1 MTSDDQ
7 RYARYLTARAV
18 TIELPPGD
26 PSSVVAR
33 AAARR
38 RRRRTVG
45 SSLAAIA
52 LVTGAVTV
60 QQIGSN
66 DTSGG
71 EVASQA
77 DAVTAAEPFRW
88 STVVPNVGLSWSNST
103 AVTDDGTQF
112 GLSTAPGRY
121 DPDEPGKPQ
130 TLYRSVDGVEWSTVE
145 LPADL
150 WPSQLAA
157 SGNDLYAVGTSPAAG
172 GGRSVVLARSAADG
186 AWDTLSLP
194 LDLAALDAQYP
205 GLGVH
210 GLDVAA
216 GAGGIVASVVVQA
229 YLDAAPYLPADL
241 EGAGW
246 TWTATGLEVYGA
258 PEGCTVRSSKEIDC
272 GDPAA
277 TTQPSPRREGQV
289 IASYTFAELGIG
301 SELQSLIA
309 GQLHVFASS
318 DGATFDEVTLPEGAR
333 GQGSVVA
340 TDDGFVLFATEW
352 TSDGSNV
359 GVLVSGDGRS
369 WTVDGAAGIDGW
381 LSTTG
386 TIGGRAAAVLQSQN
400 DGGAMLRVHQP
411 DGSWSTLDLD
421 AVVSEL
427 GVPAGRH
434 LSVGSADIGPLG
446 AAAVVSTYDGV
457 TGEIEQNFVV
467 YSPDGRSIS
476 IQPLATLPAAPAGYP
491 GAVRVS
497 ADTVTI
503 VFGDANSDD
512 DVSSST
518 LLVGTKA

>member
-1 MTSDDQ
+1 MNSDDQ
-7 RYARYLTARAV
+7 RYARYLTARAI

-26 PSSVVAR
+26 PSSLVAR

-77 DAVTAAEPFRW
+77 DAVTAAEPLRW
-88 STVVPNVGLSWSNST
+88 STVVPNVGVAWSNST
-103 AVTDDGTQF
+103 VVTDDGTQF

-121 DPDEPGKPQ
+121 DPDEPGTSQ
-130 TLYRSVDGVEWSTVE
+130 TLYRSADGVEWSTVE

-172 GGRSVVLARSAADG
+172 GGRSVVVARSAAGG
-186 AWDTLSLP
+186 AWATISLP
-194 LDLAALDAQYP
+194 LGLASLDAQYP

-210 GLDVAA
+210 GLDVAV
-216 GAGGIVASVVVQA
+216 GADGIVASVVVQA
-229 YLDAAPYLPADL
+229 YVDAAPYLPADL

-246 TWTATGLEVYGA
+246 TWTATGLEVYGP
-258 PEGCTVRSSKEIDC
+258 PEGCEQRAANEIDC
-272 GDPAA
+272 GDEGSAPV
-277 TTQPSPRREGQV
+277 PRKEGAV

-318 DGATFDEVTLPEGAR
+318 DGATFDEVALPDGAR

-340 TDDGFVLFATEW
+340 TDEGFVLF
-352 TSDGSNV
+352 TSDYTSGGNIV
-359 GVLVSGDGRS
+359 TTLHSGDGRS
-369 WTVDGAAGIDGW
+369 WTVDGAAAIEGW
-381 LSTTG
+381 LVTTG
-386 TIGGRAAAVLQSQN
+386 KIGGRAAAVVQSPI
-400 DGGAMLRVHQP
+400 DGGAVLRTRQP

-457 TGEIEQNFVV
+457 TGEFDQHFAV

-497 ADTVTI
+497 ADAVTI
-503 VFGDANSDD
+503 VFGDGNYDD
-512 DVSSST
+512 GVSSST

>member
-26 PSSVVAR
+26 ASALVAR

-45 SSLAAIA
+45 SSLAAVA
-52 LVTGAVTV
+52 LVAGAITV

-66 DTSGG
+66 DNNGG
-71 EVASQA
+71 EVAAQA
-77 DAVTAAEPFRW
+77 NAVTAAEPLRW

-121 DPDEPGKPQ
+121 DPDQPSQPQ
-130 TLYRSVDGVEWSTVE
+130 TLYRSADGVEWSAVD

-172 GGRSVVLARSAADG
+172 GGRSVVLAKSAAGG
-186 AWDTLSLP
+186 AWDTISLP
-194 LDLAALDAQYP
+194 LDLASLDAEYP
-205 GLGVH
+205 GLGIH
-210 GLDVAA
+210 GLNVAV
-216 GAGGIVASVVVQA
+216 GPNGVVASVVVQA
-229 YLDAAPYLPADL
+229 YVDATPYLPADQ
-241 EGAGW
+241 ATYSW
-246 TWTATGLEVYGA
+246 SWTATGLELYGA
-258 PEGCTVRSSKEIDC
+258 PEGCTVRSPKEIEC

-277 TTQPSPRREGQV
+277 TTAPNARAEGSV

-318 DGATFDEVTLPEGAR
+318 DGATFDEVSLPDGVR
-333 GQGSVVA
+333 GEGSVVS
-340 TDDGFVLFATEW
+340 TGDGFVLFATDW
-352 TSDGSNV
+352 TGSSNV
-359 GVLVSGDGRS
+359 VTTLVSSDGRS
-369 WTVDGAAGIDGW
+369 WTVDAAAAVNGW
-381 LSTTG
+381 PVTTG
-386 TIGGRAAAVLQSQN
+386 TIGGGAAVVVQTDN
-400 DGGAMLRVHQP
+400 GALLRVQQA
-411 DGSWSTLDLD
+411 DGSWSTLDLGA
-421 AVVSEL
+421 AVTDL
-427 GVPAGRH
+427 GQPVGPY
-434 LSVGSADIGPLG
+434 LSVSSADIGPLG
-446 AAAVVSTYDGV
+446 VAAVISTYDGV
-457 TGEIEQNFVV
+457 SDSNQQFAV

-476 IQPLATLPAAPAGYP
+476 IQPLANLPGAPQGYP

-497 ADTVTI
+497 ADAVTI
-503 VFGDANSDD
+503 VFGDGNPEDGVPST
-512 DVSSST
+512 T
-518 LLVGTKA
+518 LLVGTTA

>member
-26 PSSVVAR
+26 PSSLVAR

-38 RRRRTVG
+38 RRRRAVG

-52 LVTGAVTV
+52 LVAGAVTV
-60 QQIGSN
+60 QQIGGN
-66 DTSGG
+66 DNGGG

-77 DAVTAAEPFRW
+77 DAVTAAEPLRW
-88 STVVPNVGLSWSNST
+88 SAVVPNVGFAWSNST

-121 DPDEPGKPQ
+121 DPDEPGKAQ
-130 TLYRSVDGVEWSTVE
+130 TLYRSADGVEWSTVE

-172 GGRSVVLARSAADG
+172 GGRSVVVARSAAGG
-186 AWDTLSLP
+186 AWDTISLP

-210 GLDVAA
+210 GLDVAV
-216 GAGGIVASVVVQA
+216 GADGIVASLVVQA
-229 YLDAAPYLPADL
+229 YVDAAPYLPADI

-246 TWTATGLEVYGA
+246 NWTATGLEVYGP
-258 PEGCTVRSSKEIDC
+258 PEGCEPRSPDVDC
-272 GDPAA
+272 GDEGPV
-277 TTQPSPRREGQV
+277 PMPRKEGAV

-318 DGATFDEVTLPEGAR
+318 NGATFDEVALPDEAR

-340 TDDGFVLFATEW
+340 TDDGFVLFASDD
-352 TSDGSNV
+352 TSGGNIV
-359 GVLVSGDGRS
+359 TTLHSGDGRS

-386 TIGGRAAAVLQSQN
+386 TIGGRAAAVVQSQN
-400 DGGAMLRVHQP
+400 DGGAVLRTRQP

-421 AVVSEL
+421 AAVTEL
-427 GVPAGRH
+427 GQPDGLH
-434 LSVGSADIGPLG
+434 LSVTTADIGPLG

-457 TGEIEQNFVV
+457 TGEIDQHFVV

-476 IQPLATLPAAPAGYP
+476 IQPLAALPAAPAGYP

-497 ADTVTI
+497 ADAVTI
-503 VFGDANSDD
+503 VFGDANDD
-512 DVSSST
+512 DGVSSST
-518 LLVGTKA
+518 LLVGTKG

>member
-26 PSSVVAR
+26 PSSLVAR

-52 LVTGAVTV
+52 LVAGAVFV

-77 DAVTAAEPFRW
+77 DAVTAAEPLHW
-88 STVVPNVGLSWSNST
+88 STVVPNVGLAWSNAT
-103 AVTDDGTQF
+103 VVTDDGTRF
-112 GLSTAPGRY
+112 GLSTGPGRY
-121 DPDEPGKPQ
+121 DPDDPGKAQ
-130 TLYRSVDGVEWSTVE
+130 TLYRSADGVEWSTVD

-172 GGRSVVLARSAADG
+172 GGRSVVLAKSAAGG
-186 AWDTLSLP
+186 AWDTISLP
-194 LDLAALDAQYP
+194 LDLASLDAQYP

-229 YLDAAPYLPADL
+229 YVDAAPYLPAEV
-241 EGAGW
+241 EGTGW
-246 TWTATGLEVYGA
+246 TWTATGLEVYGP
-258 PEGCTVRSSKEIDC
+258 PEGCERRAANEIYC
-272 GDPAA
+272 GDEGS
-277 TTQPSPRREGQV
+277 SPMSRKEGAV
-289 IASYTFAELGIG
+289 VASYTFAELGIG

-318 DGATFDEVTLPEGAR
+318 DGATFDEVLLPDGAR

-352 TSDGSNV
+352 TADGSNV
-359 GVLVSGDGRS
+359 RVLESGDGRS

-400 DGGAMLRVHQP
+400 DGGAMLRVRQP

-421 AVVSEL
+421 AAVSEL
-427 GVPAGRH
+427 GQPAGRH

-446 AAAVVSTYDGV
+446 AAAVVSTFDGV
-457 TGEIEQNFVV
+457 TGEFDQHFVV

-497 ADTVTI
+497 ADAVTI
-503 VFGDANSDD
+503 VFGDANYDD
-512 DVSSST
+512 GVSSST